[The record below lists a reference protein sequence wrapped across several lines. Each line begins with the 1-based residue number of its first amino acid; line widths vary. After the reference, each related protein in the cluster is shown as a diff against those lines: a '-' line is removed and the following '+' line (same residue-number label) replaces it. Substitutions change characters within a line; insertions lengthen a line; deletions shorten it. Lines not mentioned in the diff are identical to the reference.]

1 MKRHFTHPV
10 TGDEIGLGEHL
21 SWLVQARIRRWSFVG
36 WLTLATATCWFIG
49 SPAVLE
55 WWNFSASYL
64 AVFIELV
71 VGIAMYEQ
79 TKNDAKVIRKILAM
93 ESHQFDELKDL
104 IHHVEKDLDA
114 YHDESAEPEGQ

>member
-1 MKRHFTHPV
+1 VKRFKHPI
-10 TGDEIGLGEHL
+10 TSDEIGLGEHL

-36 WLTLATATCWFIG
+36 YVTLATAVCWIVG
-49 SPAVLE
+49 TPLVLA
-55 WWNFSASYL
+55 WWNYSASYM

-93 ESHQFDELKDL
+93 ETSQFEELKDL
-104 IHHVEKDLDA
+104 ITRVETDLETMHYPDI
-114 YHDESAEPEGQ
+114 EQEK

>member
-1 MKRHFTHPV
+1 VPKYHHPI

-36 WLTLATATCWFIG
+36 YVTAATAICWVIG
-49 SPAVLE
+49 SPLVLE
-55 WWNFSASYL
+55 WWNFSASYM

-93 ESHQFDELKDL
+93 ESAQFDELKGLIIKVEEDL
-104 IHHVEKDLDA
+104 EE
-114 YHDESAEPEGQ
+114 YHEEGQ